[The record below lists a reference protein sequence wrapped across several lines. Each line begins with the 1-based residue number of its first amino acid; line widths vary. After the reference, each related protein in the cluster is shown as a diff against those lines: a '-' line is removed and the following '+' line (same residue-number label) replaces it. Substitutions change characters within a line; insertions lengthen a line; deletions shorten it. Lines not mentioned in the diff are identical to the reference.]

1 MKRFIIPMLINI
13 GVFGCVILLCEWE
26 DVIALPEVLVMAV
39 MSLLVLLWII
49 CKCLASPTVAFSKTQ
64 YALLAFNL
72 VSGGALVGMVAVD
85 PPFVPGLYLCLYNI
99 VIMLSMNVLRY
110 EVLSQFKKHRM
121 YRLSLSLVW
130 MIELNAIVLYR
141 AYDHMG
147 VAFSLQAVM
156 LPMAILFL
164 LSGAVAYTAMC
175 DTVVR
180 FTAKL
185 AVLILASALLLFNMD
200 QGQLSISISYSWLWA
215 TILLPLV
222 GGIYSI
228 TINRDF

>member
-1 MKRFIIPMLINI
+1 M
-13 GVFGCVILLCEWE
+13 
-26 DVIALPEVLVMAV
+26 
-39 MSLLVLLWII
+39 
-49 CKCLASPTVAFSKTQ
+49 
-64 YALLAFNL
+64 
-72 VSGGALVGMVAVD
+72 
-85 PPFVPGLYLCLYNI
+85 
-99 VIMLSMNVLRY
+99 
-110 EVLSQFKKHRM
+110 
-121 YRLSLSLVW
+121 SLSLVW
-130 MIELNAIVLYR
+130 MIELNTIVLYR

-156 LPMAILFL
+156 LPMAMLFL

-185 AVLILASALLLFNMD
+185 VVLILASALLLFNMD
-200 QGQLSISISYSWLWA
+200 QGQLSISISYSWLWP